1 MKKVLLIGL
10 ALLLCVGIADAN
22 ANRTVRM
29 IDRPSTDPMDTTETV
44 TSSAIDTRNF
54 SKMSFFVDYD
64 EAQTTAVYGTFVTEV
79 SWDKSE
85 WFTTK
90 MSEFDYSAADTPDTS
105 VVSTAH
111 EKYITYFD
119 VRLVAPWVRAKFT
132 ASGADAA
139 LGPDYVYVTVDFIG
153 IE

>member
-1 MKKVLLIGL
+1 MV

-22 ANRTVRM
+22 ANRTERM

-64 EAQTTAVYGTFVTEV
+64 ETETASVYGTFLTEV
-79 SWDKSE
+79 SWDRSE

-90 MSEFDYSAADTPDTS
+90 MYEFNWGPADTPDTS
-105 VVSTAH
+105 VVSTAD
-111 EKYITYFD
+111 EKYVTYFD
-119 VRLVAPWVRAKFT
+119 ARLTAPWVRAKFT
-132 ASGADAA
+132 ASGAGV
-139 LGPDYVYVTVDFIG
+139 LTQDYVYVTVDFIG